1 MTLIIE
7 NVKKEFLPAFRG
19 LSKSI
24 NAKLKMRNEESE
36 KTKKKKTVKEEK
48 YYTLENS
55 PAIKK
60 IDKWAKE
67 NPELAKQAD
76 KELEQEIR
84 EYHNASH
91 INS

>member
-7 NVKKEFLPAFRG
+7 NVKEEFLPAFRG

-24 NAKLKMRNEESE
+24 NAKLKMSDE
-36 KTKKKKTVKEEK
+36 KKGLKKKKTIKKEK

-60 IDKWAKE
+60 IDKWEQE
-67 NPELAKQAD
+67 NPKEAEKIRQ
-76 KELEQEIR
+76 ELEQEMQG
-84 EYHNASH
+84 YYNANHNAV
-91 INS
+91 

>member
-7 NVKKEFLPAFRG
+7 NVKEEFLPAFRG

-24 NAKLKMRNEESE
+24 NAKLKMSDE
-36 KTKKKKTVKEEK
+36 KKGLKKKKTIKKEK

-76 KELEQEIR
+76 KELEQEMQG
-84 EYHNASH
+84 YYNGNC